1 MKFLKKLF
9 SAFGKTKK
17 RRTTKKRR
25 ATKKRGNK
33 QRVKKSKRVFMRG
46 GWGESMTPMAAPPGV
61 MKGGW
66 DGPVVLP
73 TN

>member
-17 RRTTKKRR
+17 RSTRR
-25 ATKKRGNK
+25 RGATKKRGNK

-46 GWGESMTPMAAPPGV
+46 G
-61 MKGGW
+61 
-66 DGPVVLP
+66 
-73 TN
+73 

>member
-17 RRTTKKRR
+17 RSTRR
-25 ATKKRGNK
+25 RCATKKRVNK

-46 GWGESMTPMAAPPGV
+46 G
-61 MKGGW
+61 
-66 DGPVVLP
+66 
-73 TN
+73 

>member
-9 SAFGKTKK
+9 SVFGKTKK
-17 RRTTKKRR
+17 LSTRRRG

-46 GWGESMTPMAAPPGV
+46 G
-61 MKGGW
+61 
-66 DGPVVLP
+66 
-73 TN
+73 

>member
-9 SAFGKTKK
+9 SAFGKTTK
-17 RRTTKKRR
+17 RRTTKKRG

-46 GWGESMTPMAAPPGV
+46 G
-61 MKGGW
+61 
-66 DGPVVLP
+66 
-73 TN
+73 